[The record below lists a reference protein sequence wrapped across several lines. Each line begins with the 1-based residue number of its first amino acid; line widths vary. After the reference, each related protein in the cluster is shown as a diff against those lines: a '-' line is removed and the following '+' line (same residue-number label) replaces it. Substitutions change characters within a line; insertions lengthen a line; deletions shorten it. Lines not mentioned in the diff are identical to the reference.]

1 MLRFREEEKKK
12 EEKEKAC
19 LVIQFV
25 PVYQKRIRG
34 FQRQTARGKSIS
46 ATISL

>member
-1 MLRFREEEKKK
+1 MPGLKKK
-12 EEKEKAC
+12 EAR

-25 PVYQKRIRG
+25 SVYQKRIRG

-46 ATISL
+46 GTISL